1 MNANL
6 QYSPAA
12 EVWRRFCGMFGA
24 ESVERKYGK
33 TIPPEWKAM
42 LGRLKEFEIDR
53 GIRRLAY
60 SGKAHVPALPEFVKL
75 CRTIGDSTIDEG
87 PQNVPALPAPANDPD
102 KWAIAANGH
111 LLKYIT
117 TKVSA
122 EPLRYGQ
129 PASYVGMK
137 TMTTPNADASPEFVR
152 AVGILV
158 RFKNLWADQM
168 RLDATDDGVPSEEQ
182 QELWVEC
189 MKRAEAEIANAAA

>member
-1 MNANL
+1 MNAKL

-42 LGRLKEFEIDR
+42 LGRLKELEVDR

-60 SGKAHVPALPEFVKL
+60 SGKPHVPSLPEFVKL
-75 CRTIGDSTIDEG
+75 CRTIGDSSIDEG
-87 PQNVPALPAPANDPD
+87 PRSAAALPAPANDDDP
-102 KWAIAANGH
+102 WLTAANQH

-117 TKVSA
+117 TRVSA
-122 EPLRYGQ
+122 DPRCFGQ
-129 PASYVGMK
+129 PASYAGMK
-137 TMTTPNADASPEFVR
+137 ISTAPNADASPEFAR

-158 RFKNLWADQM
+158 RYKNLWADQM
-168 RLDATDDGVPSEEQ
+168 RLDATDDGVPSTEQ
-182 QELWVEC
+182 RDVWNEC
-189 MKRAEAEIANAAA
+189 MRRAEEEIANAA